1 MEHGAGNA
9 AETPSP
15 KRSEHTPRCE
25 GLRVGVGR
33 GFVQSAEPEDGTS
46 AGAGRHR
53 RAGRTRG
60 RTPRPGISPRQW
72 PPAGTHLQGQP
83 LELRLQRLLLFLQA
97 AAFPFQLLNLQS
109 ARRARPSGHTPRPA
123 RPLLQTGPCP
133 EGGGVSRSGLGAGC
147 GRTSVLMKGGLHGPQ
162 LEGAGQMGTCTRP
175 VLVGPLPGRMTTY
188 RRGRRTT
195 ESTRRETW
203 AGEGS

>member
-1 MEHGAGNA
+1 MASRLQAAGTGLGAHPTRDQPRATAGAGREREGAGGPMEHGAGAA

-33 GFVQSAEPEDGTS
+33 GFVQSGEPEDGTS

-60 RTPRPGISPRQW
+60 RTPRPGISPHQW

-83 LELRLQRLLLFLQA
+83 LEPRLQRLLLFLQA

-133 EGGGVSRSGLGAGC
+133 EGGGGVTLRP
-147 GRTSVLMKGGLHGPQ
+147 GGGGGP
-162 LEGAGQMGTCTRP
+162 ARP
-175 VLVGPLPGRMTTY
+175 F
-188 RRGRRTT
+188 
-195 ESTRRETW
+195 
-203 AGEGS
+203 